1 MRFVV
6 PEAEL
11 RFRASRAGGPGGQHV
26 NKTSTRV
33 EVRWDIAESPSLT
46 DAQRDRLL
54 DRLRNRID
62 SDGVLAVTSGETR
75 SQTQNRER
83 AVERLQELVTDA
95 LRVRRPRKR
104 TTVPRAVKEKRLAA
118 KRQQSEKKKMR
129 KPPRPVDE

>member
-11 RFRASRAGGPGGQHV
+11 TFRASRAGGPGGQHV
-26 NKTSTRV
+26 NKTSTRM

-104 TTVPRAVKEKRLAA
+104 TKVPRAVKEKRLAA

-129 KPPRPVDE
+129 KPPRSVDE